1 MPEPRIKGSA
11 IGQLVEDVRRLRDAG
26 RIEAD
31 ELSVRLDPAA
41 LELLERKP
49 QPALWYPIE
58 SYQRLTDV
66 LWELEGRR
74 SPDYLRRRGAATAER
89 LIQAGLYAQLSAL
102 ERSAQGVAE
111 YLKLTR
117 RVATLMGA
125 IYDFARITVGVDPRQ
140 PRRIVLEVD
149 DGGYFSE
156 AIRLV
161 IEGFFT
167 RIARE
172 RGLAHQWVSERTGA
186 TTVLFRMDRDLGA

>member
-11 IGQLVEDVRRLRDAG
+11 IAQLVEDVRRLRDEG
-26 RIEAD
+26 RIPAD

-58 SYQRLTDV
+58 SYQRLTDL
-66 LWELEGRR
+66 LWDLEGRR

-102 ERSAQGVAE
+102 ERCAQNVAE

-125 IYDFARITVGVDPRQ
+125 IYDFARITVEIDPGHPQ
-140 PRRIVLEVD
+140 RIVLDVD
-149 DGGYFSE
+149 DAGLFSD

-172 RGLAHQWVSERTGA
+172 RGLAHHWVSERTGP
-186 TTVLFRMDRDLGA
+186 TSVLFRMDRDLGS